1 MKNKILVIFAVF
13 MSLLALNAH
22 AKPKYLTERFNFE
35 AEVLFDENQAIIKPK
50 DDEQIGILT
59 AKVLDMHRGGIE
71 GVFREEF
78 RKRNNVEISEEQLSK
93 LYETSDL
100 DYELVLEGHM
110 DKNEFNQNK
119 NKELPL
125 RRIKAVQKRLLEHFE
140 FSGLTYDEKDFIIK
154 NYGATKPVATNK
166 TEKGKAMNRRV
177 VAKFTF
183 VWKYSIDK
191 IK

>member
-13 MSLLALNAH
+13 MSLLTLNAH

-35 AEVLFDENQAIIKPK
+35 VEVLFDENQAIIKPK
-50 DDEQIGILT
+50 YEEQIGSISGDVT
-59 AKVLDMHRGGIE
+59 YVHRGAIE
-71 GVFREEF
+71 SLISEEF
-78 RKRNNVEISEEQLSK
+78 KKRNNVEISEKQLNK
-93 LYETSDL
+93 LRENTDF
-100 DYELVLEGHM
+100 DYELVLEGYM

-119 NKELPL
+119 NKDLSL
-125 RRIKAVQKRLLEHFE
+125 KRIKAVQKRLLEYFE
-140 FSGLTYDEKDFIIK
+140 FNGLTYDEKDFIIK

-177 VAKFTF
+177 VAKLTF